1 MGTTVYD
8 SKIAIQEGAHVF
20 CHSRKDGQDGC
31 VYLVINN
38 SLTEATTVELP
49 KEGTANVLAGRDGL
63 RSSVMTLNG
72 RDLVLGEGDEL
83 PCLCG
88 EEVSGTVE
96 LAPATCTFFVL

>member
-1 MGTTVYD
+1 MGNTVYH
-8 SKIAIQEGAHVF
+8 SGLAIAEGAHVY
-20 CHSRKDGQDGC
+20 CHSRKDGKDGC

-38 SLTEATTVELP
+38 SKTDATTVELP
-49 KEGTANVLAGRDGL
+49 KSAVKYTLAGKDGL
-63 RSSVMTLNG
+63 RSTIMPQNG